1 MHFSVRPVLAGKEND
16 QILTAAESDIGQCP
30 LVALCAVV
38 RKIVAEERNRLASAV
53 VKLNPLAAVTV
64 AVCNIEFVFRQ
75 EFVDSQHVA

>member
-38 RKIVAEERNRLASAV
+38 GKIVAEERNRLASAV